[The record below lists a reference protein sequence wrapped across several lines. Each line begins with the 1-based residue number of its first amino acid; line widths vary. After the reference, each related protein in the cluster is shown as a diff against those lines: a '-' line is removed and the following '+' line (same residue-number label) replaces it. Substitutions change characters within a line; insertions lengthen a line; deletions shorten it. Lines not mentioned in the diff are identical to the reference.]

1 MPCET
6 VAALLAAN
14 ATSRGEAHAIVDPQR
29 GISWSGLNEATATRA
44 AELVEAGV
52 NKGHRV
58 ALMAENSVDWIVWA
72 CAVMRIGA
80 VLVPLSTMLRGPEI
94 EAQLRIAGVR
104 HLIFQPEIRGRDM
117 RAELAA
123 LDRLILPSLRSI
135 RCSIDP
141 LPEAS
146 SEASAAAQA
155 LTNKLLPADEMAV
168 IFTSGSSGLPKGVI
182 WTHGGAI
189 RANASGNEARCIKP
203 ESRLYLP
210 MPLFWTGG
218 FAGGLF
224 SALNTGCTLLTEAG
238 GSDGESL
245 AFLSREKVTLFRGW
259 PDQAARMA
267 AHPLF
272 ASLDFSSLAPGS
284 LDAIMPGEP
293 PVPGA
298 RAPQL
303 GMTESFGPYCGYALD
318 QLMPADK
325 HGSMGRPFPGRR
337 VRIADPESGAVLGVG
352 EVGAIQ
358 IGGPNIMA
366 GICGRE
372 REEVFTPDLWYDTG
386 DMGRLDADGFLWFA
400 GRRDAMVKIAGA
412 SVYPVETEAA
422 LERIAGV
429 ERAVVCDVSVDG
441 ELRLGAAVA
450 GTGLSLEALAHSARD
465 SLSAFKVPRLW
476 LVLEPDEDF
485 PRLVSGKIDV
495 TAVRRLIV
503 ERGVTAP

>member
-1 MPCET
+1 MSGET

-14 ATSRGEAHAIVDPQR
+14 AASRGQADAIVDPQR
-29 GISWSGLNEATATRA
+29 GISWAGLNEASANRA
-44 AELVEAGV
+44 AQLVETGI
-52 NKGHRV
+52 NKGLRV
-58 ALMAENSVDWIVWA
+58 ALMAENSVDWVDWA

-94 EAQLRIAGVR
+94 ESQIRIAGVR
-104 HLIFQPEIRGRDM
+104 HLIFQPKIRGRDM

-123 LDRLILPSLRSI
+123 PDRSALPSLRSI

-141 LPEAS
+141 LPQASPEAVS
-146 SEASAAAQA
+146 VAQA
-155 LTNKLLPADEMAV
+155 LTDRLLPADEMAV

-182 WTHGGAI
+182 YTHGSAI
-189 RANASGNEARCIKP
+189 RANASNSASRCIRAD
-203 ESRLYLP
+203 SRLYMP

-218 FAGGLF
+218 FAGALF
-224 SALNTGCTLLTEAG
+224 SALSTGCTLLTEAG
-238 GSDGESL
+238 GSDGDSL

-272 ASLDFSSLAPGS
+272 ASMDFSSLAPGS

-293 PVPGA
+293 PPVGA

-318 QLMPADK
+318 EILPEGK
-325 HGSMGRPFPGRR
+325 HGSMGKPFPGRQ
-337 VRIADPESGAVLGVG
+337 VRIADPESGALLGVD
-352 EVGAIQ
+352 EIGAIQ
-358 IGGPNIMA
+358 IGGPTIMK

-372 REEVFTPDLWYDTG
+372 REQVFTPDLWYDTG

-412 SVYPVETEAA
+412 SVYPVETEMA
-422 LERIAGV
+422 LEQIAGV
-429 ERAVVCDVSVDG
+429 DRAVVCDVTVDG

-450 GTGLSLEALAHSARD
+450 GTNLSLADLAKAMRS
-465 SLSAFKVPRLW
+465 SLSTFKVPRLW
-476 LVLEPDEDF
+476 LLLEPGEDF

-495 TAVRRLIV
+495 PAVRTLIV
-503 ERGVTAP
+503 ERGEPV